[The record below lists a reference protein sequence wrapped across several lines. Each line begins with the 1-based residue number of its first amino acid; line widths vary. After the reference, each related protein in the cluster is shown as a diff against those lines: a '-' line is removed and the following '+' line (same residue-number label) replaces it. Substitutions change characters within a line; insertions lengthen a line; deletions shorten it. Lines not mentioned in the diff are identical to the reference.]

1 MTTATEPQDLEGLL
15 AAYALGAVED
25 DERATVEAV
34 IAAEPGAREQ
44 LTRFERATEL
54 LPSTEGPSPHVWT
67 RIEAAIADDE
77 RCAVVV
83 PIDAASGKRSVPRTR
98 RRIVRAVG
106 IAAAVAAALALAVW
120 SIDTIDQSY
129 STTPAGDVQR
139 AADEAA
145 QADGARRI
153 LLTTPAGSTIELV
166 LLPDGRGFVLGGD
179 LPIAPEGL
187 LYQLYGVTDDGQVLL
202 AVIGDRIEATA
213 FQLPSGITDLVLSL
227 GGPSVGER
235 LAVVDAATGAASTPA
250 GSSSQGSTGSTP
262 PNASLPSLPPAAWP
276 SAPIV
281 TLPSVALPSLS
292 LPSLSLPLPLPPL
305 F

>member
-1 MTTATEPQDLEGLL
+1 MTTTEPQDLEGLL

-25 DERATVEAV
+25 DERATVEAA
-34 IAAEPGAREQ
+34 IAADPGAREQ
-44 LTRFERATEL
+44 LTGFERATEL
-54 LPSTEGPSPHVWT
+54 LPSTEGPSAQVWT

-77 RCAVVV
+77 SRSVVV
-83 PIDAASGKRSVPRTR
+83 PIDAASGKRPVPGAR

-120 SIDTIDQSY
+120 SVDTIDQSY

-145 QADGARRI
+145 RADDARRI
-153 LLTTPAGSTIELV
+153 VLTTPAGSTVELV

-179 LPIAPEGL
+179 LPIAPEGV
-187 LYQLYGVTDDGQVLL
+187 LYQLYGLTDDGQVLL
-202 AVIGDRIEATA
+202 AVIGDRIETTA

-235 LAVVDAATGAASTPA
+235 LAAVSTVSGASSSPS
-250 GSSSQGSTGSTP
+250 GSSPQGTDGSTP
-262 PNASLPSLPPAAWP
+262 PNAPVPSLPPVAWP
-276 SAPIV
+276 STPIV